1 MIHIPELDEYEIEIE
16 AMTFEPMKITVH
28 MGSPVVTT
36 DYIFLDGLLSSAAF
50 RDRVPRYYDIPENR
64 NELIHI
70 PLPLKKYGDAEPF
83 YAASIGFSPGMIIE
97 GIERWRKRTEI
108 ESKKKITIGSGTY
121 KIYDMPIPTQ
131 YAESWIF
138 YANGDI
144 SEVRRLL
151 TTHISSIGKKCSQGF
166 GEVKKIEVAASD
178 HDWSVVKD
186 GVPMRPIPV
195 SEAGGFDLDCD
206 VQMFFAF
213 RPPYWHRLN
222 LTECFMP
229 LCRV

>member
-1 MIHIPELDEYEIEIE
+1 MIHIPELDAYETKI
-16 AMTFEPMKITVH
+16 MQMNFEPMKITIH

-36 DYIFLDGLLSSAAF
+36 DYIFLDGLVSSAVF
-50 RDRVPRYYDIPENR
+50 QDRVPNYYDMPENR

-70 PLPLKKYGDAEPF
+70 PLPLKRYGNQEPF
-83 YAASIGFSPGMIIE
+83 YAASIGFSEEIIE
-97 GIERWRKRTEI
+97 DVERWRKRTDI
-108 ESKKKITIGSGTY
+108 ESKKKISIGSGKY

-144 SEVRRLL
+144 HEVQRLL
-151 TTHISSIGKKCSQGF
+151 STHISSIGKKCSQGF
-166 GEVKKIEVAASD
+166 GAVRSIEVSASD
-178 HDWSVVKD
+178 HDWGVVRD
-186 GVPMRPIPV
+186 GVPMRPIPT
-195 SEAGGFDLDCD
+195 SESGEFDLDCD
-206 VQMFFAF
+206 VEMYFAF
-213 RPPYWHRLN
+213 RPPYWHSAN